1 MKKIDIIGAKTSY
14 GQPKMGVDLGPEAVR
29 YAGLIPTL
37 KSLNNDVQDKGNV
50 SIDSFVDLETHSKD
64 IVENMRN
71 FSQVKEFSHE
81 LARCVD
87 ETLSNERFPL
97 IIGGDHSLSIG
108 TIAGVSKHY
117 KNLGVIWYD
126 AHGDLNDAATSPSGN
141 IHGMPL
147 AVSVGVGHDDLV
159 NLYTEGPKIKT
170 ENIVLIGMR
179 DLDEGE
185 KVFIKENNIK
195 LFTATDV
202 NKLGV
207 DTVIKE
213 ALEYLEDKTD
223 AIHISL
229 DVDALDPIYTPGTG
243 TTVSGGLS
251 LVDTQIT
258 MEALNKS
265 GKVVSMDLVEVN
277 PLIDDHNKTA
287 EVAVEVAAF
296 MFGKTQV

>member
-1 MKKIDIIGAKTSY
+1 
-14 GQPKMGVDLGPEAVR
+14 
-29 YAGLIPTL
+29 
-37 KSLNNDVQDKGNV
+37 
-50 SIDSFVDLETHSKD
+50 
-64 IVENMRN
+64 
-71 FSQVKEFSHE
+71 
-81 LARCVD
+81 
-87 ETLSNERFPL
+87 
-97 IIGGDHSLSIG
+97 
-108 TIAGVSKHY
+108 
-117 KNLGVIWYD
+117 
-126 AHGDLNDAATSPSGN
+126 
-141 IHGMPL
+141 
-147 AVSVGVGHDDLV
+147 
-159 NLYTEGPKIKT
+159 
-170 ENIVLIGMR
+170 MR

-185 KVFIKENNIK
+185 KKFIKENNIK

-277 PLIDDHNKTA
+277 PLLDESNKTA
-287 EVAVEVAAF
+287 EVAVEVASF